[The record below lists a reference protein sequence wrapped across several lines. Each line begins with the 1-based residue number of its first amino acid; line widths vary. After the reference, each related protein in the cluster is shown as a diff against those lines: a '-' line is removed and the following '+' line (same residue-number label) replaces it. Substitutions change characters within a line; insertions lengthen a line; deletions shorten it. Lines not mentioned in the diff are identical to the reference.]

1 MRKYPCRQEITEQLL
16 ESKMKD
22 IFGKVVKRGTQ
33 YISSYSQSLEVIAEI
48 TGKKEVSIETKSTP
62 GMDQEMIV
70 KLYNKFLEEVT
81 GYNAKE
87 RKKMVS
93 KA

>member
-22 IFGKVVKRGTQ
+22 IFGKTVKRENH
-33 YISSYSQSLEVIAEI
+33 YISSYSESLEVIAEI
-48 TGKKEVSIETKSTP
+48 TGKKEISVETKSTP
-62 GMDQEMIV
+62 GTDQEMIV
-70 KLYNKFLEEVT
+70 KLYNKFLEDVT

-93 KA
+93 KG